1 MPQRWTIIVGHN
13 RYTLTIYSNNVWEYD
28 TVLGVVSLYRS
39 LWVDSILQ
47 RTQGRKTT
55 GLITERRIE
64 VTYRPLPEY
73 LELRKSPIHGYGVF
87 AVQPISQGDSLG
99 LSHINAPE
107 LIRTPLGGYINHS
120 MNPNCMRLRE
130 GNRWYLTAISDIRVG
145 EEITLMYKG
154 YRPWRTT

>member
-1 MPQRWTIIVGHN
+1 M
-13 RYTLTIYSNNVWEYD
+13 
-28 TVLGVVSLYRS
+28 VSLHHS
-39 LWVDSILQ
+39 LWLGSVLSCIST
-47 RTQGRKTT
+47 RTT
-55 GLITERRIE
+55 ICIISERRIE
-64 VTYRPLPEY
+64 VTYRPLPDN
-73 LELRKSPIHGYGVF
+73 LELKPSPIHGYGVF
-87 AVQPISQGDSLG
+87 ATSPISQGESLG

-154 YRPWRTT
+154 YRP